1 MHGNID
7 RYEIFLITVELG
19 NITAAAD
26 RLGYTQSGVSRA
38 IAMLEEEL
46 GFALFVRSQK
56 GVHLTGSG
64 EQVLDAIRSLVNGRR
79 RLSQIVDEINGLSS
93 GTVRVG
99 TFTSVSVNWLPQII
113 QGFQKLYPKI
123 NFQLYDGDYSEI
135 GDWLEI
141 GEIDCGFLS
150 APVSANL
157 HFVPL
162 YQDPMLA
169 ILPPDHP
176 LSKEESVKIDQL
188 RNEQFLVPGS
198 SNDADIRHLM
208 TRLNIHP
215 QIKYVLNNEIS
226 IAAMVEFGHG
236 VTILP
241 YLIMKDQHINV
252 SLRPL
257 SPPCYREL
265 GIASRQLQYVS
276 PATRRFIEYTIEQF
290 TDISNKD

>member
-7 RYEIFLITVELG
+7 RYEIFLTTVELG

-56 GVHLTGSG
+56 GVHLTSSG
-64 EQVLDAIRSLVNGRR
+64 EQVLDAIRFLVNGRR
-79 RLSQIVDEINGLSS
+79 HLDKIVDEINGLNS

-99 TFTSVSVNWLPQII
+99 TFTSVSVNWLPQIL
-113 QGFQKLYPKI
+113 QGFQKLYPRI
-123 NFQLYDGDYSEI
+123 DFQLYDGDYSEI
-135 GDWLEI
+135 GEWLEI

-150 APVSANL
+150 APVSSNL
-157 HFVPL
+157 NFVSL
-162 YQDPMLA
+162 YQDPMLV

-176 LSKEESVKIDQL
+176 LSHEESVRIDQL
-188 RNEQFLVPGS
+188 HDEQFLVPGS
-198 SNDADIRHLM
+198 SNDADIRLLM
-208 TRLNIHP
+208 AQLNIHP
-215 QIKYVLNNEIS
+215 KIKYVLNNEIS
-226 IAAMVEFGHG
+226 IAAMVEHGHG

-241 YLIMKDQHINV
+241 SLIMKGQQINV
-252 SLRPL
+252 CMRPL

-265 GIASRQLQYVS
+265 GIASRQLHYVS
-276 PATRRFIEYTIEQF
+276 PATRRFIEYTIEQVAN
-290 TDISNKD
+290 ISN